1 MTVAFDEDLLTPM
14 LAGWQKVASRYG
26 LPAAPS
32 AYSYGHRRHGQDST
46 DVNGHHATSSTKHS
60 RNTPL
65 LCTSMSA
72 RVCASHHAMAAW
84 NHVMRHSNSICDI
97 CVLPI
102 AKIRTPDPARGEMQS
117 DESSPAS
124 GALSGYAAGLLR
136 EMLPRVYRRWSRR
149 SGDAGRGSGDRGTWL
164 KSKPRD
170 PWWTHT
176 STRRDCTP
184 PAFFKGFRL
193 ELRNPILGNVM
204 RSVYRGR
211 APSKPAA
218 GTVRC

>member
-46 DVNGHHATSSTKHS
+46 DVKGHHATSSTKDS

-65 LCTSMSA
+65 LCSSMSE

-97 CVLPI
+97 CFLPV
-102 AKIRTPDPARGEMQS
+102 ARVNG
-117 DESSPAS
+117 PTNTAS
-124 GALSGYAAGLLR
+124 ARNTCSIVCRATGSGRNPRNSTDLVPERDADLSGRASFGHVTGRIRVSTAAWLCMAQRSSVDGIDGRIAVLLHKV
-136 EMLPRVYRRWSRR
+136 ELLTATV
-149 SGDAGRGSGDRGTWL
+149 A
-164 KSKPRD
+164 KS
-170 PWWTHT
+170 
-176 STRRDCTP
+176 
-184 PAFFKGFRL
+184 F
-193 ELRNPILGNVM
+193 
-204 RSVYRGR
+204 
-211 APSKPAA
+211 
-218 GTVRC
+218 